1 MYDKMITYSVLSCR
15 YTSFRH
21 ILYYGVSQP
30 FLFVRM
36 TVQQI
41 QSVNAA
47 CLVSGEEDGHVIHNV

>member
-1 MYDKMITYSVLSCR
+1 MITYSVLSCR